1 MATDPFSGLGPGC
14 SLSGWMMKHMKLLPR
29 PLLPREKLR
38 NRGTSDGDHDHDVTM
53 VIYKVWTHLVYQIL
67 PHLNNAEK
75 TARPLLDLPPKTPW
89 EYDID
94 PPRRGLLQG
103 SLPCLVCFFHTRL
116 RIAPPLLGVP
126 NARALA
132 RGSIDLGA
140 PEGERVS
147 WEERW
152 VPNLKVP
159 NL

>member
-116 RIAPPLLGVP
+116 RIAPPFSASRTRGPL
-126 NARALA
+126 RAAPSTLA
-132 RGSIDLGA
+132 HRREKESAGKRGGCPI
-140 PEGERVS
+140 
-147 WEERW
+147 
-152 VPNLKVP
+152 
-159 NL
+159 